1 MIQSLLHLD
10 GLIEEG
16 EELETQEEPERLG
29 VWCTAQVRRA
39 E

>member
-1 MIQSLLHLD
+1 MLQSLLHLD

-16 EELETQEEPERLG
+16 EELETHEELERLG
-29 VWCTAQVRRA
+29 VRRTAQVHRA